1 MKPLVH
7 LIRNLFRRAQVEQEL
22 DDEMSSWVEM
32 RADEHEARGLSRD
45 AAVRAARLDTGGV
58 EQLKEE
64 VRDVRFGAW
73 LELLWRD
80 VRFAARTLLHSPG
93 VTAVV
98 VLSLGLAIGAN
109 TAIFSMVNALLM
121 KSLPVDRPEQLV
133 LLSNGYTRGFVS
145 GQKGRWSIYSYPLY
159 RHLRDNQTAFEGIA
173 SFRTELDR
181 LNVRL
186 PRQEASTLAWCRLVS
201 GNYFT
206 VLGVTPLIGRVLSS
220 NDESLTANPV
230 AVISHSY
237 WQRAFQGSTA
247 VIGEVVNMNGI
258 PVTIAGVAPEKF
270 FGESIERELADIW
283 LPVTLQPRVMMRRN
297 ALEDSV
303 NSWLNLIGRLTPG
316 SSVAR
321 AEAELNVALAQHL
334 RQLAGPSIKPEQEQ
348 EIRKANIAL
357 SPGSGGVS
365 FLRYLYTDALYI
377 LMAVVGLVLLIACA
391 NVANL
396 LLARAT
402 AREKEMSMR
411 LALGAGRMRLIR
423 QLLVESLLL
432 AGLGGAVGVAL
443 ASWMTRLL
451 LAGISTGD
459 RMVPLDVA
467 PDGRVLGFTLAVS
480 LLTGILFGL
489 APALRASR
497 VDVWPALKGTS
508 SLSPS
513 GSPRRFRLGLAQAL
527 IVAQVG
533 LSVPLLA
540 GAALFVQTLRQ
551 LQNQDLGFRPA
562 NVLEVGIDPLIAG
575 YEPDRLESLYR
586 NLLERVQVIP
596 GVQSASL
603 SLYSPMS
610 GNNWSSPVEVE
621 GHSSA
626 AAGEET
632 MSQWVWT
639 GPRYLETTGMTLL
652 RGREFSPG
660 DVPNSRKVAIVNE
673 TFVAHYL
680 QGRDPIGRQFAIP
693 SLGVTQ
699 PIEIVGIV
707 KDVKFNSLRQTFRPV
722 AFMPI
727 TQAPIPPAKYARFLE
742 VRGAPGTDPATLAS
756 TIRAAIQETDR
767 NLPVTSIKTLE
778 KQIADGLTRE
788 NLTAG
793 VSSFFAALALA
804 LACIGVYGVL
814 AYAVAKRGREIGI
827 RMAIGARKGM
837 ILRMVLRE
845 VLLLSLAGI
854 AIGLVAA
861 VFTSNAI
868 AAQLYGLKAT
878 DTRTLAGVAL
888 VLAACAALAGLLP
901 ALRASRVDPM
911 VTLRAD

>member
-1 MKPLVH
+1 MRPLRH
-7 LIRNLFRRAQVEQEL
+7 LLRNLFRRTKVEQEL
-22 DDEMSSWVEM
+22 DDEMRSWVEM
-32 RADEHEARGLSRD
+32 RADEHEAQGLTREQ
-45 AAVRAARLDTGGV
+45 AVRAARLETGGV

-64 VRDVRFGAW
+64 VRDVRLGAW
-73 LELLWRD
+73 LELLWQD
-80 VRFAARTLLHSPG
+80 VRFAFRTLLHSFG

-121 KSLPVDRPEQLV
+121 KSLPVDRPEQLA
-133 LLSNGYTRGFVS
+133 LLSDGYTRGFVS

-159 RHLRDNQTAFEGIA
+159 RHLRDHQTTFEGIA

-186 PRQEASTLAWCRLVS
+186 PKQQASTLAWGKLVS
-201 GNYFT
+201 GNYFS
-206 VLGVTPLIGRVLSS
+206 VMGVTPVIGRGLSS
-220 NDESLTANPV
+220 ADESHTANPIG
-230 AVISHSY
+230 VISYSY

-247 VIGEVVNMNGI
+247 VIGEVVNINGI

-283 LPVTLQPRVMMRRN
+283 LPVTLQPRIMMRRN
-297 ALEDSV
+297 ALEDNV
-303 NSWLNLIGRLTPG
+303 NSWLNLIGRLKPG
-316 SSVAR
+316 VTFAR
-321 AEAELNVALAQHL
+321 AEAELNVTLAQHL
-334 RQLAGPSIKPEQEQ
+334 RQLAGPAIRAEQEQ
-348 EIRKANIAL
+348 EIRKASIAL

-411 LALGAGRMRLIR
+411 LALGAGRMRLLR
-423 QLLVESLLL
+423 QLLVESVLL
-432 AGLGGAVGVAL
+432 AGFGGIVGVAL
-443 ASWMTRLL
+443 ALWMTRLL

-459 RMVPLDVA
+459 RMIPLDVA
-467 PDGRVLGFTLAVS
+467 PDGRVLGFTLGIC

-489 APALRASR
+489 APALRTSR

-508 SLSPS
+508 SSPV
-513 GSPRRFRLGLAQAL
+513 GRRFRFGLAQTL
-527 IVAQVG
+527 VVAQVG

-540 GAALFVQTLRQ
+540 GAALFVQSLRQ

-562 NVLEVGIDPLIAG
+562 NVIEVGIDPLIAG
-575 YEPDRLESLYR
+575 YEPDRLESLYGG
-586 NLLERVQVIP
+586 LLDRVQTIP
-596 GVQSASL
+596 GVQVASL

-621 GHSSA
+621 GHSPASRDEA
-626 AAGEET
+626 

-639 GPRYLETTGMTLL
+639 GPRYLETVGMNLL
-652 RGREFSPG
+652 RGREFSKA
-660 DVPNSRKVAIVNE
+660 DTANSRKVAIVNE
-673 TFVAHYL
+673 TFVSRYL
-680 QGRDPIGRQFAIP
+680 QGRDAIGRQFTIA
-693 SLGVTQ
+693 SLGVTDS
-699 PIEIVGIV
+699 IEIVGVV
-707 KDVKFNSLRQTFRPV
+707 KDVKFNSLRQPFRPV
-722 AFMPI
+722 AFLPI
-727 TQAPIPPAKYARFLE
+727 AQAPIAPAKYARFLE
-742 VRGAPGTDPATLAS
+742 VRAAPGTDPLGLTTA
-756 TIRAAIQETDR
+756 IRASVQETDR

-778 KQIADGLTRE
+778 KQIAEGLTRE

-793 VSSFFAALALA
+793 VSSFFAGLALV

-814 AYAVAKRGREIGI
+814 AYAVARRGREIGI
-827 RMAIGARKGM
+827 RMAIGARKDM

-845 VLLLSLAGI
+845 AMLLCAPGITVGLA
-854 AIGLVAA
+854 AA
-861 VFTSNAI
+861 VLASNLI
-868 AAQLYGLKAT
+868 ASQLFGLAAT
-878 DTRTLAGVAL
+878 DLRTLAAVSL
-888 VLAACAALAGLLP
+888 VLAASGALAALLP
-901 ALRASRVDPM
+901 AMRASRVDPM